1 MESINKKNKIG
12 IWQNLKGL
20 DNLYQTI
27 SNLIKSNM
35 KVSFNLTMF
44 SFDMENLN
52 LKYSTQIKLFDQISK
67 LIKNYLEE
75 DIELFQFDQNK
86 IITLSFNASIK
97 NTLVHKLQ
105 SEKFNIDDIEISLS
119 PQAVETIWP
128 KDGKDFDSLLDKLLQ
143 KLKNIDNNYEELQI
157 PTHPDS
163 VLINQKGDF
172 IDKVEKVSTQLYL
185 IAKDKNIEIIKQNI
199 ISDRSFQVRGGDE
212 GNFELF
218 YILDGKVKNED
229 NDLILKRGDS
239 ISAKCGDQEKYF
251 KTVTDTTLLYI
262 TSNPIFAS
270 ERKRIKDLLS
280 LNERIAEKDIE
291 TQEHCNRLQQLSRM
305 TGIELGLE
313 EKKLFNL
320 GFASF
325 LHDIG
330 KSKIPTSLLQK
341 PEKLTEDEW
350 DIMKQHAYWGKQII
364 LENFNQKYFERI
376 AEIIN
381 QHHEKYDGSGYP
393 HGLSGADILIE
404 AQILSVVDAYDAMI
418 NERPYQ
424 KALSR
429 EEALK
434 EIKSEKGKQFSPKT
448 VEAFLQAEKKYKNK
462 VSK

>member
-12 IWQNLKGL
+12 IWQNLKGI

-27 SNLIKSNM
+27 SNLIKTNI

-44 SFDMENLN
+44 SFDIQDLN
-52 LKYSTQIKLFDQISK
+52 LKYSTQIKLYDQISK

-86 IITLSFNASIK
+86 IITLSFKESIK
-97 NTLVHKLQ
+97 NTLIHKFQ

-128 KDGKDFDSLLDKLLQ
+128 KDGKDFDSLLEKLIN
-143 KLKNIDNNYEELQI
+143 KLENTDNDYEELQI

-199 ISDRSFQVRGGDE
+199 IEDRSFQVRGGDE

-239 ISAKCGDQEKYF
+239 ISAKSGDQEKYF

-280 LNERIAEKDIE
+280 LNERIAEKDVE

-305 TGIELGLE
+305 TGIELGLA

-364 LENFNQKYFERI
+364 LENFNQKYFKRI

-381 QHHEKYDGSGYP
+381 QHHEKYDGTGYP
-393 HGLSGADILIE
+393 KGLAGDDILIE
-404 AQILSVVDAYDAMI
+404 AQILSVVDAYDAMV

-424 KALSR
+424 NALSR
-429 EEALK
+429 EEAIE
-434 EIKSEKGKQFSPKT
+434 EIQSEKGKQFSPRAVK
-448 VEAFLQAEKKYKNK
+448 AFLKAEKKYQKE
-462 VSK
+462 S